1 MSRSKITS
9 SSIDTTVATAASVS
23 GVLTKSSSN
32 PAYNTNGSVGD
43 VWVNTTNGE
52 IFVCS
57 DNTSNKNHWIN
68 QADGKDLAPDLTN
81 LAASVDLSAAFT
93 SSQSLTVSFSGA
105 TDPNYSTFDWS
116 VGSISN
122 TNVCSSISNSS
133 VTNVASGA
141 FSITA
146 GSTTD
151 TDATFVI
158 TATNDDGFQTSKTF
172 TMSVNAYLT
181 TIGFYDGDNWS
192 VNSHA
197 GAGDSVTRS
206 AGEATSFS
214 GVYQGV
220 SLDRP
225 LDGDYNHILIL
236 RAIASG
242 DAYAGLGFSHKS
254 TITDSEAQ
262 YNFGTFHGNFDP
274 LSSAT
279 TKVTYFN
286 STSDRPPAN
295 ATDFYIYCFTK
306 GSGSSRTFNMTY
318 NTSLSTVAS
327 TYEAYNKV
335 YNASDNS
342 ASGGLTAAILPWTIG
357 TDDVAIWLGEAG
369 SLHTWRIEYYRAEAT

>member
-9 SSIDTTVATAASVS
+9 GSIDSTVATAASVS

-43 VWVNTTNGE
+43 VWVNTSSGK

-68 QADGKDLAPDLTN
+68 QSDGKDLAPDLTN
-81 LAASVDLSAAFT
+81 LAASVNLIAAFT
-93 SSQSLTVSFSGA
+93 PSQSLTISFSGA
-105 TDPNYSTFDWS
+105 TDPNYTTFDWS
-116 VGSISN
+116 VSSISN
-122 TNVCSSISNSS
+122 TNVCSSISDSS

-141 FSITA
+141 FSITS

-172 TMSVNAYLT
+172 TMRVVAYIT
-181 TIGFYDGDNWS
+181 TINFYDGNNWS
-192 VNSHA
+192 VNSHT
-197 GAGDSVTRS
+197 GAGDSVERS

-220 SLDRP
+220 SLDRA
-225 LDGDYNHILIL
+225 LDGSYNHVLIL
-236 RAIASG
+236 RAQATS
-242 DAYAGLGFSHKS
+242 DSYPGLGFSHKS

-286 STSDRPPAN
+286 SASDKPPAN
-295 ATDFYIYCFTK
+295 ASDFYIYCFTK
-306 GSGSSRTFNMTY
+306 GSGASRTFNMTY
-318 NTSLSTVAS
+318 STSLSTTAS
-327 TYEAYNKV
+327 TYENYDEV

-342 ASGGLTAAILPWTIG
+342 AGGGLTAAILPWTIG

-369 SLHTWRIEYYRAEAT
+369 SLHTWRIEYYRAEAI